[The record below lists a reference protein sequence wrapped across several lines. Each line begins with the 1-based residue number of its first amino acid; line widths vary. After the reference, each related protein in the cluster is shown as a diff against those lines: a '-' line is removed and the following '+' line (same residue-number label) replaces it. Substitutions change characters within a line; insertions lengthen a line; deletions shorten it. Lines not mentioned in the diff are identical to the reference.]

1 MQEKQRAFLVR
12 TAYWAVWAV
21 LLWLGVRYL
30 LRWLLPFLLALA
42 LAAAVEPVIAWC
54 RRRMGLKRGF
64 TAAVVTIAVTGAI
77 LALAAVIVWQLIRQA
92 AELLGQLPELL
103 AGLPGMTED
112 LRQRLEDFCAACPQ
126 GLRSWLAEVPAL
138 LGTLAAGVAQRASEA
153 CITAAAA
160 LAAALPGVFLF
171 CGTTALA
178 VFFTAGRYP
187 RVMAFF
193 RRQLG
198 HRLDRARGVKANLL
212 STLGKWC
219 RAQAILLGVTFCQL
233 LAGFLLMGQRYA
245 LLLAAVTALV
255 DALPVFG
262 TGTVLLPW
270 AAVCLLAGQAPRA
283 VALAALYAVISAVR
297 SLLEPKVMAAQA
309 GLPPLA
315 ALAAMYAG
323 FRALGVAGMI
333 LLPMALLFVK
343 QLHDEG
349 YVGLWK

>member
-12 TAYWAVWAV
+12 TAYWTVWAV

-92 AELLGQLPELL
+92 AELLGQLPGLL
-103 AGLPGMTED
+103 AGLPGMTEN

-126 GLRSWLAEVPAL
+126 GLRSWLEEVPAL
-138 LGTLAAGVAQRASEA
+138 LGTLAAGVAQRASGA

-178 VFFTAGRYP
+178 VFFTAGSYP

-219 RAQAILLGVTFCQL
+219 RAQAILLGVTFCEL

-270 AAVCLLAGQAPRA
+270 AAVCLLAGQAPPA

>member
-92 AELLGQLPELL
+92 AELLGQLPGLL

-126 GLRSWLAEVPAL
+126 GLRSWLEEVPAL
-138 LGTLAAGVAQRASEA
+138 LGTLAAGVAQRAS
-153 CITAAAA
+153 
-160 LAAALPGVFLF
+160 AALPGVFLF

-178 VFFTAGRYP
+178 VFFTAGSYP

-198 HRLDRARGVKANLL
+198 HQLDRARGVKANLL

-219 RAQAILLGVTFCQL
+219 RAQAILLGVTFCEL